1 MKYMGSKNR
10 IAKHLIPIMIAEADS
25 KGITTFIDCMVG
37 GANLIDKVPTRFKRI
52 GYDINEHVIMALI
65 DIRDNVDKLP
75 TEVSE
80 EYYKSLKGT
89 PPTSI
94 TSWIRFVCS
103 FGGKFENGY
112 ARHGNNLKQR
122 KPPLEEGLSNAQ
134 KQSPNI
140 QGVEFIHDSYKN
152 LAFENSL
159 VYCDIPYKSTTSYKT
174 SPFDYEHFYQWCIE
188 QRIKGN
194 IVFVSEYEMPEQIEQ
209 GGKVYKFECVWQGEI
224 KTNFASGRKQATH
237 NAVEKLF
244 KVVECE

>member
-37 GANLIDKVPTRFKRI
+37 GANLIDKVPTRFKRV

-80 EYYKSLKGT
+80 EYYKSLKGK
-89 PPTSI
+89 PPASI
-94 TSWIRFVCS
+94 TSWIRFVCG

-112 ARHGNNLKQR
+112 ARDR
-122 KPPLEEGLSNAQ
+122 KARNYAREGLDNAE
-134 KQSPNI
+134 KQSPNL
-140 QGVEFIHDSYKN
+140 QGVKILHDSYEN
-152 LAFENSL
+152 LSFTNSL
-159 VYCDIPYKSTTSYKT
+159 IYCDPPYKGTTKYKT
-174 SPFDYEHFYQWCIE
+174 DTFDYDKFYSWCVE
-188 QRIKGN
+188 QHKLGN
-194 IVFVSEYEMPEQIEQ
+194 VVFISEYEIPEQIEYN
-209 GGKVYKFECVWQGEI
+209 GKTYKFECVWQGEI

-244 KVVECE
+244 KVVGV

>member
-10 IAKHLIPIMIAEADS
+10 IAKHLIPIMVAEAD
-25 KGITTFIDCMVG
+25 KIGITTWVEPFVG

-52 GYDINEHVIMALI
+52 GYDINGHVIMALI
-65 DIRDNVDKLP
+65 DIRDNVDSLP
-75 TEVSE
+75 ESVSE
-80 EYYKSLKGT
+80 DYYKSLKGT
-89 PPTSI
+89 PPTTI

-112 ARHGNNLKQR
+112 ARDKQGN
-122 KPPLEEGLSNAQ
+122 PPRDFASEGVRNSK

-152 LAFENSL
+152 LTFENSL

-174 SPFDYEHFYQWCIE
+174 SPFDYEHFYQWCVE
-188 QRIKGN
+188 QCVKGN
-194 IVFVSEYEMPEQIEQ
+194 IVFTSEYEIPCQLEYD
-209 GGKVYKFECVWQGEI
+209 GKMYKFECVWQGEV
-224 KTNFASGRKQATH
+224 KTNFASNRKQATH

-244 KVVECE
+244 KVVEFRR

>member
-37 GANLIDKVPTRFKRI
+37 GANLIDKVPTRFKRV

-80 EYYKSLKGT
+80 ECYKSLRGT
-89 PPTSI
+89 PPASI

-112 ARHGNNLKQR
+112 ARDRQGN
-122 KPPLEEGLSNAQ
+122 PPRNFASEGVRNSK

-140 QGVEFIHDSYKN
+140 QGIQFICDSYKN
-152 LAFENSL
+152 LTFENSL

-188 QRIKGN
+188 QYVNGN
-194 IVFVSEYEMPEQIEQ
+194 VVFISEYEMPEQIEQ
-209 GGKVYKFECVWQGEI
+209 GGKVYKFECVWQGEV

-244 KVVECE
+244 KVVAYD